1 MTIFQ
6 LFVIVSQV
14 IAGMIADGYVPID
27 TGNMAYNAIVYRI
40 VGGNEIHVYVD
51 NRIASYAKYTEG
63 PWVAQRWHDKKNPN
77 EGWWADRFIEELIKR
92 IAQRV
97 SGEIT

>member
-27 TGNMAYNAIVYRI
+27 TGNMAHNAIVYRI
-40 VGGNEIHVYVD
+40 VGGNEIHIYVD
-51 NRIASYAKYTEG
+51 NRIASYAKYTEH

-77 EGWWADRFIEELIKR
+77 EGWWGERFIAELVRRVAKR
-92 IAQRV
+92 V
-97 SGEIT
+97 NGVIT